1 VDLPLNFPVLDLT
14 THGIAFFDELGEAL
28 AVDPPPAGDQALL
41 QRFAA
46 IGVGPRLRPSQG
58 KDPTLLATLNA
69 AVPAANQRIRTA
81 DYTTHANGWSVGYG
95 ITPFIGDPLLR
106 ACSYQFGPGAHVA
119 AEALYFSAL
128 TGPDGK
134 PLSGSN
140 SYVLRFPTGALPP
153 VDAFWSLT
161 LYGLDFRL
169 IENPIK
175 RYAIGDRT
183 AGLVHNDDGSL
194 DIYIQHETPQQGNSN
209 WLPAPAGGFKLI
221 LRTYQPKKAVLDGS
235 YHLPPLTIATL

>member
-1 VDLPLNFPVLDLT
+1 
-14 THGIAFFDELGEAL
+14 
-28 AVDPPPAGDQALL
+28 
-41 QRFAA
+41 
-46 IGVGPRLRPSQG
+46 
-58 KDPTLLATLNA
+58 
-69 AVPAANQRIRTA
+69 
-81 DYTTHANGWSVGYG
+81 
-95 ITPFIGDPLLR
+95 
-106 ACSYQFGPGAHVA
+106 
-119 AEALYFSAL
+119 
-128 TGPDGK
+128 
-134 PLSGSN
+134 LSGSN